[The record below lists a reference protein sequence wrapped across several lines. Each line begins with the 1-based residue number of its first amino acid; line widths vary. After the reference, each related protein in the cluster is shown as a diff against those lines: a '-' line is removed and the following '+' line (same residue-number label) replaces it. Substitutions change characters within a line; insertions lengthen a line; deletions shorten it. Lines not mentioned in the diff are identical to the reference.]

1 MLFAMSKEVGEVV
14 FWFCFLVFPMIFV
27 ICAAYKYLTD
37 ADFRKD
43 WNEQERQKRE
53 ARSKAAGIAGAIA
66 KMVIK
71 GKFGK

>member
-27 ICAAYKYLTD
+27 ICAAYMTD